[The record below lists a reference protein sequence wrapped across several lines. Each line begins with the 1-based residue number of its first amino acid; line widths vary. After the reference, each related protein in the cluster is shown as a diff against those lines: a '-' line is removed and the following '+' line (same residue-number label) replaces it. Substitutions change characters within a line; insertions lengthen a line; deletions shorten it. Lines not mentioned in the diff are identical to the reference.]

1 MKHVRTIAMM
11 AAVCMM
17 SAGWVRAEANEQPSA
32 VLPALTGAAKF
43 SKAQFDALLSKMD
56 VLAELIEDRE
66 PASAKAIRA
75 AVAKARRESI
85 SENMGDVVDLLAK
98 SLQGAYVKEGA
109 VAQALDDVL
118 AILRGEREPRTKDI
132 DLIKKWIKEI
142 RDLAG
147 KESDLIRH
155 GDTPLGQRQDKQD
168 KITKGAED
176 IVKQM
181 KENGEKGQPSPGLK
195 PMEDA
200 KANSGEAAKSLGDKP
215 ADAGKKQE
223 ATLENLRKAEGALL
237 AALGEIQGDVVEDT
251 LERIDEILSKALEQQ
266 KVLSAGTRTTYAKRP
281 DGGDYARK
289 EVLELTGLS
298 GGEGKIRG
306 EIERVRDL
314 LRSDDTPTLTF
325 PVILEQVSDNLLD
338 VQKRLAAKDAGALTQ
353 ATQKEIEEDLQSLI
367 NAVRK
372 GLAEHRDKTKT
383 PPPPPP
389 PPNQPPPP
397 PPPLVSR
404 VEELRLLYVME
415 VQIATATK
423 SLDKMAADGKLPAET
438 VNAQHRKLSDRQRK
452 VKDMTDALIRAR

>member
-155 GDTPLGQRQDKQD
+155 GDTPLGQRQDKRRLDGVAPEIAVVDLGVTAVQHDPEDSPRRLRLGPLPLSISDHRADQRFDGGGAHSQD
-168 KITKGAED
+168 QFQRFVLVARGDQTSVEYGDFARTLVDVDGRIGRR
-176 IVKQM
+176 
-181 KENGEKGQPSPGLK
+181 QPVCRSHAAGV
-195 PMEDA
+195 A
-200 KANSGEAAKSLGDKP
+200 QAAKRQACGGGRRVGLDQRRQGLDSPPVADSPQSFGRTCLDPMVVIPESVDQRRHGWWTQSDKLVSDSSGVKRGARPKVESPPHAGEPAVVRRTKFVQETSGLRRRGIPIDDKP
-215 ADAGKKQE
+215 
-223 ATLENLRKAEGALL
+223 
-237 AALGEIQGDVVEDT
+237 
-251 LERIDEILSKALEQQ
+251 
-266 KVLSAGTRTTYAKRP
+266 
-281 DGGDYARK
+281 
-289 EVLELTGLS
+289 
-298 GGEGKIRG
+298 
-306 EIERVRDL
+306 
-314 LRSDDTPTLTF
+314 
-325 PVILEQVSDNLLD
+325 
-338 VQKRLAAKDAGALTQ
+338 
-353 ATQKEIEEDLQSLI
+353 
-367 NAVRK
+367 
-372 GLAEHRDKTKT
+372 
-383 PPPPPP
+383 
-389 PPNQPPPP
+389 
-397 PPPLVSR
+397 
-404 VEELRLLYVME
+404 
-415 VQIATATK
+415 
-423 SLDKMAADGKLPAET
+423 
-438 VNAQHRKLSDRQRK
+438 DR
-452 VKDMTDALIRAR
+452 